1 MALISIKQLS
11 LAYGH
16 VALLD
21 QADLHIDA
29 GERVCLIGRNGAGKS
44 SLMSIIAKQRDYD
57 SGEVNYQSGVSI
69 AQLQQDL
76 PEKQRKTIYD
86 VVAEGLGE
94 LGEIIKD
101 YHSLSLNISAE
112 NPEKDLNRLSKL
124 QDEIDSRDGWQFEQ
138 KIQQALTKLNL
149 PEDLMLDELS
159 GGWRRRVALASAIVG
174 DPDILL
180 LDEPTNHLDIESIEW
195 LESFLKEFKC
205 TILFITHDR
214 FFLQKIATRIIELD
228 RGKLT
233 SWPGDYQNYLVKKA
247 EWLENEARQNALFDK
262 KLAQEETWIRQGIK
276 ARRTRNEGRV
286 RALKKLREERADRR
300 NRTGNVKF
308 NIDES
313 RKSGQLVAELE
324 NVSVK
329 YDNKIII
336 DNLSTR
342 IMRGDRIGV
351 IGPNG
356 AGKTTLLNLIL
367 GKLEPDTGT
376 VKIGTQLGVAYFDQL
391 REHLD
396 PEKSV
401 IDNVAEGRQEIDI
414 NNRKRH
420 VISYLQDFL
429 FAPERARSP
438 VKSLSGGECNRLLLA
453 RIFSKPSN
461 IMVLDEPT
469 NDLDVE
475 TLELLEELLSNYKG
489 TLLLVSHDRQFLDQ
503 VVTSCLVFEGNAEV
517 NEYVGGYSDW
527 IEHKNQKVKINSV
540 IDFSKKS
547 DKKQIAKSSKKISW
561 NQQKELDELP
571 ALIDSL
577 EKSIELLQQ
586 KINDADF
593 YKKSKEQTQKVL
605 DDLSVKEK
613 KLDVAFDRW
622 GELDAL

>member
-214 FFLQKIATRIIELD
+214 FFFTK
-228 RGKLT
+228 
-233 SWPGDYQNYLVKKA
+233 N
-247 EWLENEARQNALFDK
+247 
-262 KLAQEETWIRQGIK
+262 
-276 ARRTRNEGRV
+276 
-286 RALKKLREERADRR
+286 
-300 NRTGNVKF
+300 
-308 NIDES
+308 
-313 RKSGQLVAELE
+313 
-324 NVSVK
+324 
-329 YDNKIII
+329 
-336 DNLSTR
+336 
-342 IMRGDRIGV
+342 
-351 IGPNG
+351 
-356 AGKTTLLNLIL
+356 
-367 GKLEPDTGT
+367 
-376 VKIGTQLGVAYFDQL
+376 
-391 REHLD
+391 
-396 PEKSV
+396 
-401 IDNVAEGRQEIDI
+401 
-414 NNRKRH
+414 
-420 VISYLQDFL
+420 
-429 FAPERARSP
+429 
-438 VKSLSGGECNRLLLA
+438 
-453 RIFSKPSN
+453 SN
-461 IMVLDEPT
+461 P
-469 NDLDVE
+469 
-475 TLELLEELLSNYKG
+475 Y
-489 TLLLVSHDRQFLDQ
+489 
-503 VVTSCLVFEGNAEV
+503 
-517 NEYVGGYSDW
+517 Y
-527 IEHKNQKVKINSV
+527 
-540 IDFSKKS
+540 
-547 DKKQIAKSSKKISW
+547 
-561 NQQKELDELP
+561 
-571 ALIDSL
+571 
-577 EKSIELLQQ
+577 
-586 KINDADF
+586 
-593 YKKSKEQTQKVL
+593 
-605 DDLSVKEK
+605 
-613 KLDVAFDRW
+613 
-622 GELDAL
+622 